1 MFTLQ
6 AHIRAAAFGALLAV
20 AASGATLRFGDVTT
34 DAQGYLH
41 VPVTIAAEDYEQVA
55 GLQFDLNFDETNF
68 AFMDVV
74 LGPSA
79 ENAGKDAVFTDA
91 FTGTTRVLVVGMNQ
105 NTMQDG
111 VVAELVFNPLDA
123 SALDSLELTGGLV
136 SDPFGNS
143 IRADFEKEITET
155 YDETIESGE
164 GNSVEATPTKTPES
178 SSDPETNSGDSPA
191 LPPIANQLRSMGGF
205 GGGANDALSASGR
218 AQPARDHSVA
228 TSRQAGAE
236 VGSAGT
242 FGGKSGVQYSPGAS
256 RIVSTRSSSS
266 NTAAGQL
273 GAGSSPLPARQS
285 LWTDQFATTD
295 SVAPPMKRA
304 ERVSFSGY
312 PELRTDVT
320 NALLSDNERES
331 DHSLSSSLS
340 SRNAAAV
347 AGWLALVGGLLGVRA
362 AVFAYAVTPWKPRR

>member
-111 VVAELVFNPLDA
+111 GVAELVFDPLDA

-143 IRADFEKEITET
+143 
-155 YDETIESGE
+155 
-164 GNSVEATPTKTPES
+164 
-178 SSDPETNSGDSPA
+178 
-191 LPPIANQLRSMGGF
+191 
-205 GGGANDALSASGR
+205 
-218 AQPARDHSVA
+218 
-228 TSRQAGAE
+228 
-236 VGSAGT
+236 
-242 FGGKSGVQYSPGAS
+242 
-256 RIVSTRSSSS
+256 
-266 NTAAGQL
+266 
-273 GAGSSPLPARQS
+273 
-285 LWTDQFATTD
+285 
-295 SVAPPMKRA
+295 
-304 ERVSFSGY
+304 
-312 PELRTDVT
+312 
-320 NALLSDNERES
+320 
-331 DHSLSSSLS
+331 
-340 SRNAAAV
+340 
-347 AGWLALVGGLLGVRA
+347 
-362 AVFAYAVTPWKPRR
+362 